1 MRKWGLFGLAALLV
15 APLLLSLTASAQD
28 LYILDILTHPER
40 YYNRTVTITGQV
52 QAVQAA
58 QTGTTRGQYT
68 IFDDSTPKTLT
79 VKSETLPTIGK
90 IYKITGMIQ
99 ADPAQENVPIM
110 KEQSRSST
118 GSSSTTLIILVIA
131 AVVFLVLLFLL
142 FRIMS
147 KSKGKASGAPVIRPA
162 AGQAGPD
169 LNKTIRVP
177 PAAAGPAKTQVY
189 LNLGASLVV
198 EKGPDAEKEFPLHL
212 LITTIGRAGARKNEV
227 ELNDETVS
235 KEQASIHYDN
245 TKKEFTLVNESKTNP
260 TRVDQKEIG
269 EPVVIAGGALI
280 EMGRTVLR
288 FKKG

>member
-1 MRKWGLFGLAALLV
+1 MRKWGIFGLAALLV
-15 APLLLSLTASAQD
+15 APLLFSLTASAQD

-79 VKSETLPTIGK
+79 IKSETLPTIGK
-90 IYKITGMIQ
+90 IYKITGMIT
-99 ADPAQENVPIM
+99 ADPAQENVPVM

-118 GSSSTTLIILVIA
+118 GSSSTTLVILVIA
-131 AVVFLVLLFLL
+131 AVVFLVLLFFL
-142 FRIMS
+142 FRVMS
-147 KSKGKASGAPVIRPA
+147 KSKGKASGAPVIRPT
-162 AGQAGPD
+162 GQPGPD

-177 PAAAGPAKTQVY
+177 PAAPAPSKTQVY
-189 LNLGASLVV
+189 LNLGASLVA

-212 LITTIGRAGARKNEV
+212 LVTTIGRTGARKNEI

-260 TRVDQKEIG
+260 TRVDQKEIS
-269 EPVVIAGGALI
+269 EPVALTGGAVI